1 MKILVVDDD
10 PLTLTAI
17 SHCLTNDDT
26 EVVTAGNGFDA
37 IKVAQDI
44 SPDLIICDILMPD
57 MSGLGLLCLLKQFYF
72 DKVPVIMM
80 SSLDKADMILAS
92 LGLGAEDFFSKPIDF
107 GKLSAR
113 VKNCIG

>member
-17 SHCLTNDDT
+17 AHCLSGKDM
-26 EVVTAGNGFDA
+26 EVITAENGFDA
-37 IKVAQDI
+37 IKYAQEM

-57 MSGLGLLCLLKQFYF
+57 MSGLSLLCLLKQFYF

-80 SSLDKADMILAS
+80 SSLDKADMIMAS
-92 LGLGAEDFFSKPIDF
+92 LGLGAEDFLSKPIDF
-107 GKLSAR
+107 GKLSER
-113 VKNCIG
+113 VRSCVG